1 MPERIYAV
9 YLVEL
14 RKKTDESRRKDYEI
28 SRIRYPEHFTSFEQ
42 YERYL
47 KTWHEYDYDIGF
59 WLNALFKTEEEAK
72 AAVEQN
78 AAGIYEAGKY
88 RYAVL
93 ASLMLGTMYVEESVE
108 RNSVQVF
115 QYVTPNKYI
124 KISGQIASEICRR
137 FLGKLEGE

>member
-14 RKKTDESRRKDYEI
+14 RKKTDESRRKDYAI

-47 KTWHEYDYDIGF
+47 KTWHEYDYNIGF

-88 RYAVL
+88 KYAVL
-93 ASLMLGTMYVEESVE
+93 TPLMLGTMYVEESVE
-108 RNSVQVF
+108 RDSVQVF
-115 QYVTPNKYI
+115 QYVEPSQLPTTERGRGLPLMA
-124 KISGQIASEICRR
+124 G
-137 FLGKLEGE
+137 LVD